1 MQNFDGKSGII
12 FDSMNE
18 EWKWNSA
25 GEIGKDFIR
34 SNVTDCQGKDV
45 GQESWPRTPKLT
57 VRGTVIVCPSLKIS
71 ETFSGTVQV
80 RLGLSIT

>member
-45 GQESWPRTPKLT
+45 SPDPRHL
-57 VRGTVIVCPSLKIS
+57 SLQ
-71 ETFSGTVQV
+71 T
-80 RLGLSIT
+80 